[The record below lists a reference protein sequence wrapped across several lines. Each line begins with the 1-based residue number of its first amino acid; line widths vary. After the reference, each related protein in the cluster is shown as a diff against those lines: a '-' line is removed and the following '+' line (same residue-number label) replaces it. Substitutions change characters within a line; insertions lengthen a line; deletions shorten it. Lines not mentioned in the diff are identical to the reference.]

1 MNTRYLI
8 LGLCGLL
15 TFTLTAC
22 EPEADNEED
31 TAMMEQQKDWALVI
45 HGGAGTISRDM
56 EDERRVQYEEGLE
69 TALQAGADVLEN
81 GGESLDA
88 IEAVIIA
95 LEDDSLFNAGK
106 GAVYTNEERHELD
119 ASVMDGSTMEAGAIT
134 GVTTVKN
141 PITLAR
147 HVMENSRHILFA
159 ADGAEA
165 YADETDIERVD
176 NSYFNTQHRYEAL
189 QNAMSSGE
197 ILRDHD
203 GESRLKDQEGH
214 DLGTVGAA
222 ALDQN
227 GNLAAGTSTG
237 GLTNKMY
244 GRVGDV
250 PIIGAGTYAKNGY
263 SAVSVTG
270 AGEELMRYAA
280 THHVTSLMEHAGKSL
295 QDAVDH
301 VLNEQLSPGDGGI
314 IAVDQSGNIVAEFTS
329 EGMYRGSADSEGEFS
344 VAIWD

>member
-1 MNTRYLI
+1 MNLRHTISGMCILLI
-8 LGLCGLL
+8 FGIS
-15 TFTLTAC
+15 AC
-22 EPEADNEED
+22 EPEGNDD
-31 TAMMEQQKDWALVI
+31 TAMAEQQKEWALVI

-56 EDERRVQYEEGLE
+56 EDERRTMYEDGLE

-81 GGESLDA
+81 GGESMDA
-88 IEAVIIA
+88 VEAVLIE
-95 LEDDSLFNAGK
+95 LEDDSLFNAGR

-119 ASVMDGSTMEAGAIT
+119 ASVMDGATMEAGAIT

-141 PITLAR
+141 PVKLAR
-147 HVMENSRHILFA
+147 HVKQNSRHILFSA
-159 ADGAEA
+159 SGAEA
-165 YADETDIERVD
+165 YADETDVERVD
-176 NSYFNTQHRYEAL
+176 NSYFNTHHRYEAL
-189 QNAMSSGE
+189 QNALSNAE
-197 ILRDHD
+197 VD
-203 GESRLKDQEGH
+203 SRKDEVFDTEGH

-227 GNLAAGTSTG
+227 GNLSAGTSTG

-263 SAVSVTG
+263 GAVSVTG

-295 QDAVDH
+295 QEAVDH

-314 IAVDQSGNIVAEFTS
+314 IAVDAQGNIVAEFSS
-329 EGMYRGSADSEGEFS
+329 EGMYRGAADSEGEFG